1 MRVFRVR
8 SSVFT
13 SIVLAWQ
20 LVAVIFVPVASCCEQ
35 VNGSKA
41 QSQENETVA
50 ECPMHHEE
58 TSTAEPSCPLHAA
71 KNPSHECDCPTL
83 GCSQTDKGF
92 MALFGPI
99 GVLPA
104 PSFVDTLHLVGDT
117 ATVIAPVPHSL
128 APLPLAPPPRA

>member
-8 SSVFT
+8 SSVLT

-20 LVAVIFVPVASCCEQ
+20 LVAVIFVPVASCCRKADGSTPQ
-35 VNGSKA
+35 VPSSA
-41 QSQENETVA
+41 MA

-58 TSTAEPSCPLHAA
+58 AATEEPSCPLHAA
-71 KNPSHECDCPTL
+71 KSTSHECECPTL
-83 GCSQTDKGF
+83 GCSQTDNGF

-104 PSFVDTLHLVGDT
+104 PSLLSTLHLVGAT
-117 ATVIAPVPHSL
+117 AAVIAPATSSL
-128 APLPLAPPPRA
+128 AAVPFAPPPRA

>member
-8 SSVFT
+8 SSVLT

-20 LVAVIFVPVASCCEQ
+20 LVAVIFVPVASCCRKEDTQ
-35 VNGSKA
+35 APSTA
-41 QSQENETVA
+41 MAMA

-58 TSTAEPSCPLHAA
+58 AASTEPSCPLHAA
-71 KNPSHECDCPTL
+71 KNQTHECDCPTL
-83 GCSQTDKGF
+83 GCSQTDNGF

-104 PSFVDTLHLVGDT
+104 PSSVAALLLAGDT
-117 ATVIAPVPHSL
+117 TAVIAPFTSSL
-128 APLPLAPPPRA
+128 AHVPLAPPPRT